1 MYMYELIKRAKQGDK
16 EALTEIIIKKKSKLL
31 RTARTLLT
39 EESDIED
46 VLQETMITAY
56 IKIHRLKREELFDI
70 WIKRILINECRKF
83 YRRKYKKEIPVEVE
97 KLEQFIATKD
107 KLDEQEEEMDF
118 KLFIKKLNRD
128 EKMILILYYQ
138 EGYTTKEISELLEIK
153 EGTIKS
159 KISRAKTKLRKIEED
174 REVK

>member
-16 EALTEIIIKKKSKLL
+16 EALTEIIIKKKSNLL

-70 WIKRILINECRKF
+70 WIKRILINDLPSINM
-83 YRRKYKKEIPVEVE
+83 IP
-97 KLEQFIATKD
+97 Q
-107 KLDEQEEEMDF
+107 
-118 KLFIKKLNRD
+118 
-128 EKMILILYYQ
+128 
-138 EGYTTKEISELLEIK
+138 
-153 EGTIKS
+153 
-159 KISRAKTKLRKIEED
+159 
-174 REVK
+174 